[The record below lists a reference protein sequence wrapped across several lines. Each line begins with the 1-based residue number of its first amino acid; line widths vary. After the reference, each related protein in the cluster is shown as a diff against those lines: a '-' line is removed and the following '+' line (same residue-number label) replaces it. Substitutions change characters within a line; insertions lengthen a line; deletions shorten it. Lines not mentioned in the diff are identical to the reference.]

1 MTDRKYLAVYGKG
14 STEVVGR
21 IVEVWKNEE
30 RDSSG
35 YGTLSMARPS
45 RREGRWSRHLAL
57 QDMTGG
63 LNYTGPRPD
72 LNSGNLYFRDVMMAV
87 PEEKAQAM
95 LKES

>member
-1 MTDRKYLAVYGKG
+1 MADRKYLAVYGR
-14 STEVVGR
+14 SATEVVGR

-35 YGTLSMARPS
+35 YGTLSITRPS

-63 LNYTGPRPD
+63 LNYIGPAERKID
-72 LNSGNLYFRDVMMAV
+72 VGTRRSLDQHRSSGL
-87 PEEKAQAM
+87 P
-95 LKES
+95 